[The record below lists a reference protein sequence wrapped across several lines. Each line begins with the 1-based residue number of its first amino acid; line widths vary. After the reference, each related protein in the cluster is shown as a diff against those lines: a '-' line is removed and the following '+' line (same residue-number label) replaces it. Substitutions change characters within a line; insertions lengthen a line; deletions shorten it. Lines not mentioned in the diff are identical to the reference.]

1 MDEQRALLIQMGYV
15 GLANELD
22 ENTTDERKQELLKAD
37 REQRLKKQRGD
48 RDGTGGV
55 ASPEETPKKP
65 K

>member
-1 MDEQRALLIQMGYV
+1 LDEQRALLIQMGYV

-22 ENTTDERKQELLKAD
+22 EDTTDERKQELLKAD

-48 RDGTGGV
+48 RAGTRGV